1 MLLLFFSFRSFS
13 FFFICSTHNFFTVNI
28 FFRFRNLSHE
38 FAEYREHIYNEK
50 VFPLDAYY
58 AHTAHGQRSHSLSH
72 FMHEILV
79 YSAGEYFDWIAEI
92 YSSLAQSES
101 LHSAFYSVL
110 LPKPSFI
117 HIWERKC
124 DGKYRPLQFIWT
136 PKKQSKN
143 VLKSG
148 IQSNWHQ
155 YVMEPNFPAYFAIF
169 CSEQFFSRIFNRL
182 KANQIEAIKV
192 CIKIIILIE
201 QTITC
206 VIFLYIWS
214 FKCDIAACE
223 MYEHGEIERMWNTKS
238 RTEKRKSNEAY
249 YSYSLLNSI
258 NWNLTHTHTHVH
270 GRKSSD

>member
-1 MLLLFFSFRSFS
+1 MTPQWETTAIWIITTRYYCAAALFFLSFVL

-38 FAEYREHIYNEK
+38 FAEHREHIYNEK

-136 PKKQSKN
+136 PKKTEQKRIKVRHPIELASICDGAKF
-143 VLKSG
+143 SG
-148 IQSNWHQ
+148 LFCDFLFWTIFLSNFQ
-155 YVMEPNFPAYFAIF
+155 
-169 CSEQFFSRIFNRL
+169 
-182 KANQIEAIKV
+182 QIESKPNWSNQSMYKNHHFNWTDDYMCYIFV
-192 CIKIIILIE
+192 HLI
-201 QTITC
+201 
-206 VIFLYIWS
+206 V
-214 FKCDIAACE
+214 
-223 MYEHGEIERMWNTKS
+223 
-238 RTEKRKSNEAY
+238 
-249 YSYSLLNSI
+249 
-258 NWNLTHTHTHVH
+258 
-270 GRKSSD
+270 